1 VQFDIDQRYPAPV
14 SAVLAAYTDRSLYEA
29 LVAGT
34 RVGKPEVLDV
44 VRDGAAATV
53 RLRYRF
59 TAELP
64 AAALAILDPG
74 RLTWVEETRYDLE
87 RATSRTV
94 LRPDHYGD
102 RLSASA
108 TARFDAD
115 TAQPGGCRRRVMGEV
130 SVRGVPLVGGR
141 VERAIVDGLREH
153 LTDEAGAVRRHLE
166 AAAG

>member
-1 VQFDIDQRYPAPV
+1 MQFDIDQRYPAPV
-14 SAVLAAYTDRSLYEA
+14 SAVLAAYTDRSLYDG

-44 VRDGAAATV
+44 VRDGATALV

-59 TAELP
+59 AADLP
-64 AAALAILDPG
+64 GAALAVLDPA

-87 RATSRTV
+87 RAMSTTA

-102 RLSASA
+102 RLAASA

-115 TAQPGGCRRRVMGEV
+115 RGGSDGCRRRIMGEV
-130 SVRGVPLVGGR
+130 VVRGVPLVGGR

-153 LTDEAGAVRRHLE
+153 LTDEAAAVRRHLE
-166 AAAG
+166 ATAR

>member
-1 VQFDIDQRYPAPV
+1 VQFDIDQRYPA
-14 SAVLAAYTDRSLYEA
+14 AVAAVVDAYTDRSLYEG

-44 VRDGAAATV
+44 MRDDNAAVV

-59 TAELP
+59 TADLP
-64 AAALAILDPG
+64 AAALAILDPA
-74 RLTWVEETRYDLE
+74 RLTWVEETRYDLG
-87 RATSRTV
+87 RATSTTV

-115 TAQPGGCRRRVMGEV
+115 PAQPDGCRRRVMGEV
-130 SVRGVPLVGGR
+130 TVRGVPLVGGR

-153 LTDEAGAVRRHLE
+153 LTDEARAVRRHLD
-166 AAAG
+166 AAGR